1 MSFVTHLES
10 ALDGT
15 KFQPG
20 TLQTVHKDR
29 PLWVKYDLTGV
40 RAALTKDMLKD
51 REPTLWHYRELLPF
65 SGDDDSGIVTLGEG
79 MTPLLSC
86 PRLARALK
94 LTNFLKIKDE
104 SQLPTGSFKS
114 RGMALAVTMAKSM
127 GVKRIALPSAGNAG
141 GAAAAYG
148 ARAGMEVYVFMPQ
161 DTPIINQYECVL
173 AGANTY
179 VVPGGLIN
187 NCGAIVKEGK
197 HHMNWFD
204 LSTLKEPYRI
214 EGKKTMGLE
223 LAEQSQWK
231 LPDVIFYPTGGGT
244 GLIGM
249 WKAFNE
255 LKEMGWLE
263 TDKLPRM
270 VAVQS
275 DGCCPIVRAFE
286 SDFRFADPHVDAH
299 TIASGIRVPAAVGDF
314 MILDALRASQG
325 CAVAVPEDKIRSW
338 MELAVRS
345 EGISVCPEAAACL
358 GAIEKLLVRG
368 WLKEDEDVVIFNT
381 GAAQK
386 YLEAITPF
394 EKIRTIEL
402 GQTID
407 WKLMA
412 QTTQAKMTEY

>member
-10 ALDGT
+10 AIDGT
-15 KFQPG
+15 RFPAS
-20 TLQTVHKDR
+20 TLQTLHKDR
-29 PLWVKYDLTGV
+29 PLWVKYDLNGV
-40 RAALTKDMLKD
+40 RERLTKDMLRD
-51 REPTLWHYRELLPF
+51 REPTLWRYRELLPYE
-65 SGDDDSGIVTLGEG
+65 GDDDNGIVSLGEG

-86 PRLARALK
+86 PRLARAMK
-94 LTNFLKIKDE
+94 LANLKIKDE

-127 GVKRIALPSAGNAG
+127 GVTRIALPSAGNAG

-148 ARAGMEVYVFMPQ
+148 ARAGMEVFVFMPQ

-173 AGANTY
+173 AGAHTY
-179 VVPGGLIN
+179 VIPGGLIN
-187 NCGAIVKEGK
+187 HCGTIVKEGK
-197 HHMNWFD
+197 SHMNWFD

-223 LAEQSQWK
+223 LAEQSNWK
-231 LPDVIFYPTGGGT
+231 LPDVILYPTGGGT

-255 LKEMGWLE
+255 LREMGWLE

-275 DGCCPIVRAFE
+275 EGCCPIVRAFE
-286 SDFRFADPHVDAH
+286 SGSSFADPHVDAH

-325 CAVAVPEDKIRSW
+325 CAVSVREDGICSW

-358 GAIEKLLVRG
+358 GAIEKLLDTG
-368 WLKEDEDVVIFNT
+368 WLKAEEEVVIFNT

-386 YLEAITPF
+386 YVEAITPVDP
-394 EKIRTIEL
+394 IPTINL

-407 WKLMA
+407 WEALAAVSHGKSA
-412 QTTQAKMTEY
+412 EKG